1 MLHSIFECVEG
12 GRGDNYARKTCSHH
26 RYFQSANSLIH
37 VRGATALLVAVATPR
52 LPRRSE
58 ANYRNSFQLTH
69 MPRGSV
75 DREQWRPKGRQDS
88 THNLA
93 STVSFGI

>member
-1 MLHSIFECVEG
+1 MNDVNSYKHAKFLGKVVHIDIIIFFLS
-12 GRGDNYARKTCSHH
+12 RGNRTPGSRCNA
-26 RYFQSANSLIH
+26 
-37 VRGATALLVAVATPR
+37 AVASPGHTVAK
-52 LPRRSE
+52 L
-58 ANYRNSFQLTH
+58 NYCNSFQLTH

-93 STVSFGI
+93 STVSFGM

>member
-1 MLHSIFECVEG
+1 MRVDIVG
-12 GRGDNYARKTCSHH
+12 VDIMIVTT
-26 RYFQSANSLIH
+26 II
-37 VRGATALLVAVATPR
+37 RGATALLVAVATPR

-58 ANYRNSFQLTH
+58 ANYCNSFQLTH

-75 DREQWRPKGRQDS
+75 DREQWRPKARQDS

-93 STVSFGI
+93 STVSFGM